1 MKKNKKG
8 NLQFLDPMSDRL
20 IFRARHGS
28 LEARRQLLQ
37 VVADQAVPDG
47 DLPNPIQS
55 FIKNAFSKAAQAAHP
70 ENELLKE
77 LGLRVAG
84 RPRVELT
91 EEQENAIFSLASELY
106 GENWRRATGC
116 RMSKSCSTLRNQ
128 LANSIGITNSA
139 LDKILDDWVTG
150 FERDAALKRLERG

>member
-1 MKKNKKG
+1 MKKRKKG
-8 NLQFLDPMSDRL
+8 NLYFLDLSADRL
-20 IFRARHGS
+20 ILRARHGS

-37 VVADQAVPDG
+37 AVADQAVPDG
-47 DLPNPIQS
+47 DIPNPIQS
-55 FIKNAFSKAAQAAHP
+55 LIKNAFSKAAQAAQP

-77 LGLRVAG
+77 LGLRVVG

-91 EEQENAIFSLASELY
+91 EEQESAIFSLASELY
-106 GENWRRATGC
+106 GENWRRAEGC

-139 LDKILDDWVTG
+139 LDKILDDWVMG
-150 FERDAALKRLERG
+150 FEQDAELKRLERG